1 MPCSKLFI
9 KPKNQQ
15 MKKMMLPAAMLAFV
29 LSLTSCGGGG
39 GFESD
44 VRKMADYRCKA
55 QKLMGKDQSD
65 EKVKKELEELQKEA
79 EAFAEKMEKKYED
92 KKDDKAMEEKAE
104 KIMKEVMDKC
114 K

>member
-1 MPCSKLFI
+1 
-9 KPKNQQ
+9 
-15 MKKMMLPAAMLAFV
+15 MKKMILPAMALALAV
-29 LSLTSCGGGG
+29 SLTSCGGG

-55 QKLMGKDQSD
+55 QQLAKKDQND
-65 EKVKKELEELQKEA
+65 EKVKKEMEELSKEA
-79 EAFAEKMEKKYED
+79 EAFAEKMEKKYES

-104 KIMKEVMDKC
+104 KIMEEVMAKC